1 MRHGHSA
8 TKPQSNTSGG
18 EGRGMNGRGMKVA
31 EPCSIP
37 LPFIP
42 LPISIRFALLAWFF
56 LTRPRS
62 GKSSLRARI
71 LIDCSAEAAKKICL
85 RVSLRQPLRPLR

>member
-1 MRHGHSA
+1 
-8 TKPQSNTSGG
+8 
-18 EGRGMNGRGMKVA
+18 MNGRAMKVA

-42 LPISIRFALLAWFF
+42 LPISVRFALPELFF

-62 GKSSLRARI
+62 GKSSLRE
-71 LIDCSAEAAKKICL
+71 DSD
-85 RVSLRQPLRPLR
+85 